1 MLSTAQGWGADML
14 KPLSVIAYAG
24 VRGGFSIGVL
34 ALFYLVSSGW
44 GEQFF
49 SRFSLAWAACFV
61 LSILIRGGSDVG
73 NLKYSSVEN
82 LVRSLAYLRISFL
95 KISLRFLVS
104 LLFVGPVCLYYG
116 VDWFFVVPLL
126 YLFSVGPVFS
136 FYLRGRGHKYKSA
149 ALEFGAIAWLLGL
162 VIFLGGKDAFPL
174 YSFIVLSCVSA
185 PAFLVMLLSGFDDEA
200 YRDFEGAITLRR
212 DITKSQ
218 LLNSLQSWGVLL
230 ITPLFMTSKEIALF
244 AIYGRL
250 VQVPN
255 ILLQSLNIMV
265 APKYSKLSVEGAGAE
280 IVRLWRTVS
289 LLGCG
294 LVFPVMLL
302 VFLFLNSVLG
312 FFSIAYSGVDFYYA
326 SFLIMVMGQ
335 ILIALSGGGLMLLN
349 ITGRSDFGYRVLKRA
364 VFFQALSALIVG
376 FFVSGI
382 LGVSVSVFIF
392 NATVLVMV
400 YSAVR
405 KY

>member
-1 MLSTAQGWGADML
+1 ML

-34 ALFYLVSSGW
+34 VLFYLVSSGW

-49 SRFSLAWAACFV
+49 SRFSLAWAGCFV

-73 NLKYSSVEN
+73 NLKYSAIEN
-82 LVRSLAYLRISFL
+82 SVRSLAYLRISFL

-104 LLFVGPVCLYYG
+104 LIVVGPICFYYG
-116 VDWFFVVPLL
+116 VVWFFVVPLL
-126 YLFSVGPVFS
+126 YLFSVGPVLS

-162 VIFLGGKDAFPL
+162 VILLGGKDYFSL
-174 YSFIVLSCVSA
+174 YSFVVLSCVAA
-185 PAFLVMLLSGFDDEA
+185 PVFLVVLLSSSDDGA
-200 YRDFEGAITLRR
+200 CHDFEAARDLRK

-265 APKYSKLSVEGAGAE
+265 APKYSKLSAGGKGSE
-280 IVRLWRTVS
+280 IIRLWKRVS

-302 VFLFLNSVLG
+302 VLLFLNSVLD
-312 FFSIAYSGVDFYYA
+312 FFSIAYSGVGFYQA
-326 SFLIMVMGQ
+326 SFLVLVAGQ

-364 VFFQALSALIVG
+364 VLFQALSALVVG

-400 YSAVR
+400 YSAVK

>member
-1 MLSTAQGWGADML
+1 
-14 KPLSVIAYAG
+14 
-24 VRGGFSIGVL
+24 
-34 ALFYLVSSGW
+34 
-44 GEQFF
+44 
-49 SRFSLAWAACFV
+49 
-61 LSILIRGGSDVG
+61 
-73 NLKYSSVEN
+73 
-82 LVRSLAYLRISFL
+82 
-95 KISLRFLVS
+95 
-104 LLFVGPVCLYYG
+104 
-116 VDWFFVVPLL
+116 
-126 YLFSVGPVFS
+126 
-136 FYLRGRGHKYKSA
+136 
-149 ALEFGAIAWLLGL
+149 
-162 VIFLGGKDAFPL
+162 
-174 YSFIVLSCVSA
+174 
-185 PAFLVMLLSGFDDEA
+185 
-200 YRDFEGAITLRR
+200 
-212 DITKSQ
+212 
-218 LLNSLQSWGVLL
+218 
-230 ITPLFMTSKEIALF
+230 MTSKEIALF

-349 ITGRSDFGYRVLKRA
+349 ITGRSYFGYRVLKRA